1 MKKKTIFIQIAAY
14 RDPELVPTLDNLLH
28 NAKYKNRL
36 KICIAWQNSKEDK
49 WDNLDKFENNP
60 NFNILDI
67 PHLDSEGVCW
77 ARNKIQQEYRGED
90 FTLQLDSHH
99 RFVKDWDVKLIEMF
113 NSLVNDGYPKPL
125 ITAYIPSYVPDN
137 DPAGRLDEI
146 WKMEFD
152 RYAVEGYIAT
162 KPHSVPDYK
171 KLKKPIPSRFYS
183 AHFAFTVGK
192 FCLEVPHDPN
202 MYFHGEEPSIAVRA
216 YTNGYDL
223 FHPHRI
229 IAWHEYTR
237 NDKAKQWDDVKEW
250 NVKNDQSH
258 ERFRLL
264 FGMDG
269 VKCTPCALK
278 KIKPYILGNKR
289 TLEDYEKFSGIR
301 YGNRSVQ
308 TYTLE
313 YNLPPNPIIEDK
325 EEYDTSFITTFKH
338 CIDIH
343 SSQLTHKDYDF
354 WVVSFESTDGKEIV
368 RLDAAQEEVDRLVG
382 TLTNGNEWIK
392 LWREYN
398 GKKLNK
404 YVVWPHSKSEGWVD
418 RIEQVI

>member
-1 MKKKTIFIQIAAY
+1 MKNKTIFVQIAAY
-14 RDPELVPTLDNLLH
+14 RDPELIPTLKDLLK
-28 NAKYKNRL
+28 NAKYPKRL
-36 KICIAWQNSKEDK
+36 KICIAWQHSEEDK
-49 WDNLDKFENNP
+49 WDNLDEFKDNP

-67 PHLDSEGVCW
+67 KYSDSEGVCW
-77 ARNKIQQEYRGED
+77 ARNKIQQEYNGED

-99 RFVKDWDVKLIEMF
+99 RFVKNWDVKLLDMF

-125 ITAYIPSYVPDN
+125 ITAYIPSYFPDN
-137 DPAGRLDEI
+137 DPDGRLDEI

-171 KLKKPIPSRFYS
+171 SFKKPIPSRFYS
-183 AHFAFTVGK
+183 AHFAFTIGK
-192 FCLEVPHDPN
+192 FCEEVQHDPN

-216 YTNGYDL
+216 YTHGYDL

-237 NDKAKQWDDVKEW
+237 DSKPKQWDDVPTW
-250 NVKNDQSH
+250 TDKNNESH

-278 KIKPYILGNKR
+278 KIAPYTLGTER
-289 TLEDYEKFSGIR
+289 TLDDYERYAGIR

-308 TYTLE
+308 KFTAE
-313 YNLPPNPIIEDK
+313 YNIPPNPIIEDR
-325 EEYDTSFITTFKH
+325 EEYENSFITVFRH

-343 SSQLTHKDYDF
+343 NSQLTHDDYDF
-354 WVVSFESTDGKEIV
+354 WVIAFESNDGEEIV
-368 RLDAAQEEVDRLVG
+368 RLDADQEEVNNYMRSFK
-382 TLTNGNEWIK
+382 NGNEWIK
-392 LWREYN
+392 VWREYN
-398 GKKLNK
+398 GRKLDK

-418 RIEQVI
+418 RIEVPI